1 MEKDDSGLNGTII
14 SRQLECPRLDLYLDR
29 TTELNMADPWVLE
42 GFLEYVM
49 EIYPARHTVLVIW
62 GHGTGWRSTES
73 IINTTRAVA
82 IDDTSGSYMRTSQLE
97 SAVAG
102 KGLSAIIFDTCFG
115 STVETV
121 YQLAPHAQL
130 LAGPAGLTPAAGL
143 DYQKVLETLTE
154 GSDLTSLI
162 QAVTAD
168 NSNRDQGAKMSVI
181 DTAKVQMLRDS
192 VEEFAK
198 TLANTI
204 TCGSE
209 RDIVADI
216 LLKETRSYHHSNY
229 PCDLFL
235 DVADMAKKFTSYSET
250 SVAEKAQELL
260 EVVNNAVITP
270 HADIGQVAIHL
281 IPLAGK
287 NTTATSHSQ
296 EYVKGN
302 GVSEQGRF
310 VTESWG
316 WAPTDRGT
324 GGSLLDKLFYTT
336 Y

>member
-1 MEKDDSGLNGTII
+1 MEVICGQVSWNL
-14 SRQLECPRLDLYLDR
+14 LWL
-29 TTELNMADPWVLE
+29 
-42 GFLEYVM
+42 
-49 EIYPARHTVLVIW
+49 AR
-62 GHGTGWRSTES
+62 G
-73 IINTTRAVA
+73 
-82 IDDTSGSYMRTSQLE
+82 
-97 SAVAG
+97 
-102 KGLSAIIFDTCFG
+102 FDTCFG

-181 DTAKVQMLRDS
+181 DTAKVQLLRDS

-235 DVADMAKKFTSYSET
+235 DVADMAKKFTSHNET

-270 HADIGQVAIHL
+270 HADIGQVSIHL